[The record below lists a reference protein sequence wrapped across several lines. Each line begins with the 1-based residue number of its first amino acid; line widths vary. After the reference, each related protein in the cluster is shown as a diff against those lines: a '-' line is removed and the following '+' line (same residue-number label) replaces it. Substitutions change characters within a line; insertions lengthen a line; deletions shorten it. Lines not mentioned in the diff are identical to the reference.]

1 MTINVLNEWD
11 DKRAGL
17 MWPPVGSA
25 RMGINWQGKIGNQLA
40 GRDLRLISKGIV
52 TTNWLERS
60 RDQVA
65 G

>member
-11 DKRAGL
+11 DKTGRANVATG
-17 MWPPVGSA
+17 
-25 RMGINWQGKIGNQLA
+25 WQREDGNQLA
-40 GRDLRLISKGIV
+40 GQDWQSIGWRDLRLISKGIV